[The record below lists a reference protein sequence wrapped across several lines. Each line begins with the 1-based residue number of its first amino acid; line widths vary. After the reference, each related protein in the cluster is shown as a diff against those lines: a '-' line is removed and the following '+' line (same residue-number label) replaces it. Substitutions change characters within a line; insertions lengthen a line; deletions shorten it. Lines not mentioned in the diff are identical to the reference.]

1 MFSFQVSAPGSLAIW
16 MPLCEPACQMPKNA
30 PPGSAAIAI
39 LPTSMTSI
47 GSIAT
52 WPPAS
57 LILRKVSSASAE
69 AMYVVQAGGGVLG
82 GRARRHPARAY
93 FGPDPRHGPAVQF
106 GHRVPAGLGRPLL
119 DVP

>member
-16 MPLCEPACQMPKNA
+16 MPLCERACQMPKNA

-39 LPTSMTSI
+39 RPTSMTSI

-57 LILRKVSSASAE
+57 LILRTVSSASAE
-69 AMYVVQAGGGVLG
+69 AMYVVQAGGISAG
-82 GRARRHPARAY
+82 PI
-93 FGPDPRHGPAVQF
+93 FGPMPATGLPSSSAMEYPPDSGGPSWTSQ
-106 GHRVPAGLGRPLL
+106 PNRP
-119 DVP
+119 V